1 MPSSPHFVAKMLAV
15 AMSKTTQFSAL
26 TNLANLTEEDL
37 KYRYEHKIGG
47 HVVSKIRQRAYVLNA
62 LNDNPADVAA
72 KEILFKMLHCEPRDP
87 CKKPYCPMCRFN
99 RQEEFSDE
107 MLAAFAHLPAS
118 QLRFLTILHRIEY
131 NAALIDS
138 VVINDLKTKIRNLLN
153 RMEKKLNC
161 KIQLLGA
168 FEIEVFPAGA
178 VLSDR
183 KLLSLT
189 PLNLQPSNNSPF
201 FLLHFHAVVNLGSC
215 PKKKL
220 LSALKTKK
228 QYPSEYQVLLQSLYS
243 TKTVADNLSTL
254 AKYMLKFRL
263 QYSKPTN
270 AVGQNQLFARTCYA
284 SLYSLPIAK
293 SIVMLADRCNNFNGL
308 TFSRM

>member
-1 MPSSPHFVAKMLAV
+1 
-15 AMSKTTQFSAL
+15 MSKSTQFSAL

-37 KYRYEHKIGG
+37 KYRYEHKIGN
-47 HVVSKIRQRAYVLNA
+47 HTVSKIRQRAYVLNA

-72 KEILFKMLHCEPRDP
+72 KEILFKMLHCSASRP

-99 RQEEFSDE
+99 RQEEFSNE
-107 MLAAFAHLPAS
+107 MLAAFSHLPAS
-118 QLRFLTILHRIEY
+118 QLRFLTILHHIEY
-131 NAALIDS
+131 NAAAIVHDT
-138 VVINDLKTKIRNLLN
+138 IKDLNKKIRNLLN
-153 RMEKKLNC
+153 EFESDQNY

-189 PLNLQPSNNSPF
+189 PLNLQPTNNSPF

-215 PKKKL
+215 PDTKL
-220 LSALKTKK
+220 LSAFKSKG
-228 QYPSEYQVLLQSLYS
+228 QYPNKYQVLLQPLYS
-243 TKTVADNLSTL
+243 TKTVSDNLSTL

-263 QYSKPTN
+263 QYSKPTS

-284 SLYSLPIAK
+284 SLYSSPIAK
-293 SIVMLADRCNNFNGL
+293 SIVMLAQRCNNFNGL